1 VAKPIRALDSTKP
14 NNLLRHSRAGARGIM
29 NHFKWITLLTYL
41 GALPFFLAVY
51 ASLSKNTFL
60 GVEGVQWFVSYGLLI
75 LSFMAGTL
83 WGQMIDQ
90 SIKVKRIA
98 ITTNA
103 ITLAAWFAFLLAAPS
118 MVLIIITAGFVML
131 YALEVFV
138 MKHLKR
144 PDYYLTLRLR
154 VTALVVVAHGI
165 MFFQF

>member
-1 VAKPIRALDSTKP
+1 
-14 NNLLRHSRAGARGIM
+14 M

-51 ASLSKNTFL
+51 VSFSSNPIL
-60 GVEGVQWFVSYGLLI
+60 GVDGFQWFATYGLLI

-90 SIKVKRIA
+90 SVKVKRIA
-98 ITTNA
+98 IASNA
-103 ITLAAWFAFLLAAPS
+103 ITLAAWFAFLLADPAII
-118 MVLIIITAGFVML
+118 LTIITAGFVML

-138 MKHLKR
+138 MRHLER

-165 MFFQF
+165 MFFQL